1 MKRNQGAVLLAR
13 TGLAQE
19 VVAAVVGKSRVTVS
33 NWMNARKRPDE
44 ASRAVLAERYGIPV
58 TAWDEEPP
66 KRAPKASPVS
76 PLAPVAPSSPILAHG
91 AGHGATV
98 PDQVLS
104 MADEL
109 MGDLRQGL
117 DELRK
122 DSDAL
127 PLEKARVRASLGQT
141 LAILGKMTGAFD
153 LGARFFKLPLW
164 REVEQALARGLA
176 GHPEAAAAVAA
187 ELRRVE
193 MESGYKRT

>member
-13 TGLAQE
+13 TGLAQD
-19 VVAAVVGKSRVTVS
+19 VIASVVGKSRVTVS
-33 NWMNARKRPDE
+33 NWVNAKKRPDDG
-44 ASRAVLAERYGIPV
+44 ARKVLEERYGIPV

-66 KRAPKASPVS
+66 KRAPRA
-76 PLAPVAPSSPILAHG
+76 APSSPSVPVAYHPSVAPG
-91 AGHGATV
+91 FSPTV

-117 DELRK
+117 EELRK

-141 LAILGKMTGAFD
+141 LALLGKVTGAFD
-153 LGARFFKLPLW
+153 LGSRFFKLPLW

-193 MESGYKRT
+193 TESGYKRT